1 MANSKIVMGVD
12 DIPMW
17 ASIDRHRLELQVCDD
32 CGAIRYPPAPVCPKC
47 LSEKATWTAVSGEG
61 TIISWVVFHR
71 KYFDDHPPPYN
82 STAVELDEG
91 PIIVTQLQGEE
102 PEGSWI
108 GKRVRLD
115 YAEHAGRTQHFA
127 RLIAT
132 SAEQA

>member
-1 MANSKIVMGVD
+1 MANSKIVMGID

-17 ASIDRHRLELQVCDD
+17 ASIDRHRLELQTCDD

-91 PIIVTQLQGEE
+91 PIIVTQLQGDE

-108 GKRVRLD
+108 GKRVRLG

-132 SAEQA
+132 PAGPG